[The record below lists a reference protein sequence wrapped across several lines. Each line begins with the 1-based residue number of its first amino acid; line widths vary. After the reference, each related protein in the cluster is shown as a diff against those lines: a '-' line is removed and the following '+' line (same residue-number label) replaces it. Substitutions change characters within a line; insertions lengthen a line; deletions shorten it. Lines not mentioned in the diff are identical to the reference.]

1 MIDHTGWLLW
11 PVFVLLNCKQASYWF
26 FFCLTGWLIVYI
38 F

>member
-1 MIDHTGWLLW
+1 
-11 PVFVLLNCKQASYWF
+11 VLLNWKQASYRF